1 MTVLRAARK
10 LQIAIGVFSENFTG
24 LWKDFFTSF
33 RSIFFITGM
42 IIVMVVSSV
51 AYLYYNFTDISTS
64 TNALIILMAGGA
76 GLGGYIGTGINMKK
90 LKIMYNTLER
100 IVEDGIINCSFMSI
114 FIINLIFMK
123 KNSSNCFKKRKFIS
137 RSMLTKK
144 LKKKAIFWPYGS
156 RHSFFGHSR
165 LEFLWFHLHCHFMK
179 CTLATTTH
187 LHGLSPF
194 TIITCFRSMPLPYPV
209 GI

>member
-123 KNSSNCFKKRKFIS
+123 KILQIVSKSASLSAVRCLRKS
-137 RSMLTKK
+137 
-144 LKKKAIFWPYGS
+144 
-156 RHSFFGHSR
+156 
-165 LEFLWFHLHCHFMK
+165 
-179 CTLATTTH
+179 
-187 LHGLSPF
+187 
-194 TIITCFRSMPLPYPV
+194 
-209 GI
+209 